1 MYNKISLYFCLI
13 LMIILFN
20 CKLIVYA
27 KPITTKEQMQQNT
40 VIMNYFDND
49 TDAAFCYYFKQMVN
63 DGKMQKVEEIP
74 VIQRHNINISKENYE
89 AIFKH
94 RKSATIS
101 KEEKNVSIMLCDSIC
116 AYYGISMDELGK
128 IRQSKHLVN
137 KKKKEVNNLFNDC
150 LEMINEKFVKPK
162 EAFDENRL
170 TDIIAEKLIQK
181 QNGQSVSTAPDCPSL
196 I

>member
-1 MYNKISLYFCLI
+1 MV
-13 LMIILFN
+13 ILFN

-27 KPITTKEQMQQNT
+27 KPITIKEQMQQNT
-40 VIMNYFDND
+40 VIMNCVDND
-49 TDAAFCYYFKQMVN
+49 IDVAFRHYFKQMLNEGSNV
-63 DGKMQKVEEIP
+63 KTLKVEKIP
-74 VIQRHNINISKENYE
+74 VIQWNNFSIKNKDYE
-89 AIFKH
+89 IIFGH
-94 RKSATIS
+94 RKNANITEEEDRISTI
-101 KEEKNVSIMLCDSIC
+101 LCDSIC

-128 IRQSKHLVN
+128 IRQSKHLIN

-170 TDIIAEKLIQK
+170 AEIIAEKLIQK
-181 QNGQSVSTAPDCPSL
+181 QNGQSASTVPDCPSL

>member
-1 MYNKISLYFCLI
+1 MYNKINLYFCLI
-13 LMIILFN
+13 LMVILFN

-49 TDAAFCYYFKQMVN
+49 VDAAFCYYFKQMVN

-128 IRQSKHLVN
+128 IRQSKHLIN
-137 KKKKEVNNLFNDC
+137 KKRK
-150 LEMINEKFVKPK
+150 
-162 EAFDENRL
+162 
-170 TDIIAEKLIQK
+170 KLII
-181 QNGQSVSTAPDCPSL
+181 SSMIASR
-196 I
+196 